1 MFIDFHTHVFPDSI
15 AERAIAKL
23 TGLSHA
29 VPSYNGTIGG
39 LRTAM
44 KQGKISY
51 SVVLPVVTA
60 PKQFN
65 SINTFAAENNGVD
78 GIISFGGIHPENDD
92 IENKLKQIKSLGLKG
107 IKLHPD
113 YQLTFVDDDKY
124 AKIVS
129 CAIDLGLIVVF
140 HSGVDMGYPDLVH
153 CTPKRALSLLNKVY
167 GNASAIDKAQIVF
180 AHMGASNMWED
191 VKEFLIDKNVYFDTA
206 YCLDKMPANELL
218 DLIRL
223 HGANRILFA
232 SDGPWGYQEKF
243 VEVFDALP
251 LTLEEK
257 EKISHLN
264 AMKLLGM

>member
-1 MFIDFHTHVFPDSI
+1 MFIDFHTHLFPDAI
-15 AERAIAKL
+15 AQRAIAKL

-29 VPSYNGTIGG
+29 VPSYDGTIGG
-39 LRTAM
+39 LRSSM
-44 KQGKISY
+44 KAGGIDY

-65 SINTFAAENNGVD
+65 SINAFAAENNGID

-92 IENKLKQIKSLGLKG
+92 IEAKLKQIKSLGLKG

-113 YQLTFVDDDKY
+113 YQLTFADDDKY

-153 CTPKRALSLLNKVY
+153 CTPKRALNLLNKVY
-167 GNASAIDKAQIVF
+167 GNADAIDKAQIVF
-180 AHMGASNMWED
+180 AHMGASNMWDE
-191 VKEFLIDKNVYFDTA
+191 VKEYLVGKNVYFDTA
-206 YCLDKMPANELL
+206 YCLDKMPQGDLI

-223 HGANRILFA
+223 HGSDRILFA
-232 SDGPWGYQEKF
+232 TDGPWGYQGKF
-243 VEVFDALP
+243 AEVFNSLP
-251 LTLEEK
+251 LTFEEK